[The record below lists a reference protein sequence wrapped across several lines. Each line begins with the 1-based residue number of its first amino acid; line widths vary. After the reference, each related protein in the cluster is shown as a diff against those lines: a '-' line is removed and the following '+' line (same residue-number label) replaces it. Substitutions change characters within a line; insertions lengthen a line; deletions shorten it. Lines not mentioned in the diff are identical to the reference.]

1 MYIED
6 SLYKQILEN
15 SVNLC
20 VDVLLRYDHKYLLI
34 KRKEEPCKGV
44 YWPIGGR
51 IHKGEGAEQAAR
63 RKIFE
68 EIGIDFS
75 APIKP
80 IGYYEDTYETN
91 SFGYGPY
98 STLSICWLGY
108 LSKTQYESIQ
118 LDKTSSKFRLHTH
131 IPARFTIK
139 TYDDYPKPYWYM
151 ESANEFTKN

>member
-34 KRKEEPCKGV
+34 KRKEEPCKGI

-80 IGYYEDTYETN
+80 IGYYEEI
-91 SFGYGPY
+91 G
-98 STLSICWLGY
+98 
-108 LSKTQYESIQ
+108 
-118 LDKTSSKFRLHTH
+118 RAHV
-131 IPARFTIK
+131 
-139 TYDDYPKPYWYM
+139 
-151 ESANEFTKN
+151 